1 MRLGY
6 HCASFHF
13 PSSDRPPFESTVAL
27 ARRLDDAGFDWFS
40 TMDHLWQLPFVG
52 RRDEPY
58 FDAYTTLP
66 AVARETESVELGAL
80 VTCPHYRNPAMLGRQ
95 VTTLDHASGGRA
107 VLGIGAGWFREE
119 YEAYGF
125 EYPDPETRV
134 HDLRDTVD
142 LVRAM
147 WQKSSPLSH
156 ETPSHAVEDLYLEP
170 KPVQNGGPD
179 VLIGGGGEDLL
190 LKAVADLADRWN
202 VPAASP
208 DAFAHKLDVLAG
220 HCERF
225 GTDFDAIE
233 KTVLQTAVVR
243 DSTDAAHDAYERLQ
257 RETAAAD
264 PTPRGEYRGLV
275 GTPEEII
282 EGIETFA
289 DLGAEMVV
297 LRAERNDPETVDH
310 LVETVAPELD

>member
-1 MRLGY
+1 MRFGY

-13 PSSDRPPFESTVAL
+13 PGSEQRAFESAVSL

-66 AVARETESVELGAL
+66 AVARETDSVELGAL

-95 VTTLDHASGGRA
+95 ITTLDHASGGRA
-107 VLGIGAGWFREE
+107 VLGIGAGWFEEE
-119 YEAYGF
+119 YAAYGF

-134 HDLRDTVD
+134 HDLRDAVD

-147 WQKSSPLSH
+147 WTEPSPLSH
-156 ETPSHAVEDLYLEP
+156 ETQTHAVEDLYLEP
-170 KPVQNGGPD
+170 KPVQDGGPE

-190 LKAVADLADRWN
+190 LKAVADRADRWN
-202 VPAASP
+202 VPGVSP
-208 DAFAHKLDVLAG
+208 RTFSHKLDVLAG
-220 HCERF
+220 HCDRF

-233 KTVLQTAVVR
+233 KTVLQTVVIR
-243 DSTDAAHDAYERLQ
+243 ETADAAHGAYERLQ

-264 PTPRGEYRGLV
+264 PTPRDDHRGLV
-275 GTPEEII
+275 GTPDDVVR
-282 EGIETFA
+282 GIEAFA
-289 DLGAEMVV
+289 DRGAEMVI
-297 LRAERNDPETVDH
+297 LRAERNDPETVDR
-310 LVETVAPELD
+310 LVETVVPSFA